1 MHGSLHTCDRC
12 QTRFSFVASSD
23 WYYSIND
30 HRLHIS
36 VQPAWCFECSKLRSA
51 EYLPSIDAL
60 EQEILKLANQ
70 RTKLGT
76 RLAFPK
82 ALEIARIR
90 LDWRLHRV
98 SPPRCIWCGGIDFQI
113 LPIDWKTGLLPF
125 VHPGC
130 LGTISF
136 TQSVLGSA
144 SPTLFTPE
152 GLRHDH

>member
-30 HRLHIS
+30 YRLHIS
-36 VQPAWCFECSKLRSA
+36 VQPAWCFKCSKLRSA

-60 EQEILKLANQ
+60 KHEISKLANK

-82 ALEIARIR
+82 KLEIARIR
-90 LDWRLHRV
+90 LDWRLHRL
-98 SPPRCIWCGGIDFQI
+98 SPPRCIWCGGIDLQI
-113 LPIDWKTGLLPF
+113 LPIDLKTGLLPF

-152 GLRHDH
+152 GLRHEH